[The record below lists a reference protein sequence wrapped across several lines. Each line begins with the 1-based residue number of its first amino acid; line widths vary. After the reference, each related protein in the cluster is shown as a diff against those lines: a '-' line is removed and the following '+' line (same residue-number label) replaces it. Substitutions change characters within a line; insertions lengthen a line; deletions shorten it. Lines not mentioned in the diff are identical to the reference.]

1 MGFSL
6 DRNLKLASQ
15 PAIPIEITAGKWQMP
30 LEGIL
35 SSMNSSN
42 EKWLL
47 WKLLEFDKFQY
58 RSDHSPEAT
67 ARHQW
72 HMRIPFQL
80 VFSNRHSFLCQDQSP
95 RISVV
100 ANLKLSLVIC
110 VPERLLIRSGSS
122 LPQGSTVG
130 CRPLYNAF
138 SDHVKRLRTRDIVW
152 WDHNSASDMEN
163 RRNLEARMLRGLQS
177 TTLRNSPMTEAE
189 PHSVLIVTPSPK
201 IPKGII
207 WWLSTVFAH
216 SSPKLA
222 LCSQ

>member
-1 MGFSL
+1 MA
-6 DRNLKLASQ
+6 NASGRHSFLHELFQ
-15 PAIPIEITAGKWQMP
+15 REVVIVKVAGIWQIPVQIGPFPWSHCTAPMAHA
-30 LEGIL
+30 
-35 SSMNSSN
+35 
-42 EKWLL
+42 
-47 WKLLEFDKFQY
+47 D
-58 RSDHSPEAT
+58 
-67 ARHQW
+67 
-72 HMRIPFQL
+72 PFQL

-152 WDHNSASDMEN
+152 WDHNSAFDMEN

-177 TTLRNSPMTEAE
+177 NYTEEQPYDRSWTKFRAYCR
-189 PHSVLIVTPSPK
+189 
-201 IPKGII
+201 
-207 WWLSTVFAH
+207 TV
-216 SSPKLA
+216 SKNT
-222 LCSQ
+222 